1 MKQETMKKQGIVKQ
15 GTMRAARLHARGGKF
30 QVDEV
35 PMPEVRDTDVLV
47 EVKATG
53 VIPNLP
59 NVIEHFATWF
69 PFLPL
74 ADLPAIYGLDSAGVV
89 VAVGDRVRSGVRPG
103 DRVYVNPGLSCR
115 SCAACRAGDEVN
127 CEAYTFMGYFGFGS
141 GSAKL
146 FEDYPYG
153 GFGEYLTAPVS
164 NLVKLPDN
172 VSFEQAA
179 RFGYIGTA
187 YSGLRKAKLE
197 AGQTVMVDGG
207 TGTLGVGATICA
219 LAMGASK
226 IFVTG
231 RNATLLERLRAVAP
245 NRIQALVSGNGVV
258 DAIRQ
263 QTAGLG
269 VHVVIQCL
277 GAQAP
282 ADTVVESIK
291 ALRRGGTYV
300 NTGGVFDPLP
310 IDSVDLMTHQKS
322 IVGSLWFTTG
332 EGQAMADMAE
342 AGVLDLNVFEHQRF
356 GIDAVDEALAALERR
371 NGGFTNLVVTH

>member
-1 MKQETMKKQGIVKQ
+1 MMNLVKRQTAVNQE
-15 GTMRAARLHARGGKF
+15 TMRAARLHARGGKF
-30 QVDEV
+30 QVDDV
-35 PMPEVRDTDVLV
+35 PMPKLRDTDVLV
-47 EVKATG
+47 QVKATG
-53 VIPNLP
+53 VVPNLP

-74 ADLPAIYGLDSAGVV
+74 AELPAIYGLDSAGVV
-89 VAVGDRVRSGVRPG
+89 VAVGDRVRSGVQLG
-103 DRVYVNPGLSCR
+103 DRVYVNPGLSCG
-115 SCAACRAGDEVN
+115 SCAACRAGDDVN
-127 CEAYTFMGYFGFGS
+127 CEAYTFMGYFGFGP
-141 GSAKL
+141 GSVKL

-164 NLVKLPDN
+164 NLVKLPN
-172 VSFEQAA
+172 KVSFEQAA

-207 TGTLGVGATICA
+207 TGTLGVGAVVCA

-226 IFVTG
+226 IFATG
-231 RNATLLERLRAVAP
+231 RNAALLARLKAMAP
-245 NRIQALVSGNGVV
+245 DRIQTLVSGNGVV
-258 DAIRQ
+258 DTIRQ
-263 QTAGLG
+263 RTDGLG

-282 ADTVVESIK
+282 ADAVVESIK
-291 ALRRGGTYV
+291 ALRRGGIYV

-310 IDSVDLMTHQKS
+310 INSVDLMTHQKS

-332 EGQAMADMAE
+332 EAQAMADMAE
-342 AGVLDLNVFEHQRF
+342 AGVLNLDEFEHQRF
-356 GIDAVDEALAALERR
+356 GIDAVGEALDALQCRS
-371 NGGFTNLVVTH
+371 GGFSNIVVVH